1 MVEEDRKRNFLNLL
15 SVISKTIGRQV
26 LGLETSIAYYNHHR
40 SIVYPIDNL
49 LQVTVGDLL
58 YIGNLDQL
66 EYCYNQEENYWKRFI
81 EKLQEENTHSEKN
94 ILFVKNLLND
104 VPNAVKDF
112 VEKNDTTGGGSFQ
125 RVLVVLDQNSDKDKE
140 ESESVEEISPSPP
153 KTTSSTVVHQTCA
166 AIVQNDLTTV
176 AQIC

>member
-1 MVEEDRKRNFLNLL
+1 
-15 SVISKTIGRQV
+15 VISKTIGRQV

-40 SIVYPIDNL
+40 SIFYPKDNL
-49 LQVTVGDLL
+49 LQVTMGDLL

-66 EYCYNQEENYWKRFI
+66 EYCYNQEENYWKWFI

-94 ILFVKNLLND
+94 ILFVENLLSD
-104 VPNAVKDF
+104 VPSAVKDF

-125 RVLVVLDQNSDKDKE
+125 RVLAMLDDEE
-140 ESESVEEISPSPP
+140 ESESVEQISPSPP
-153 KTTSSTVVHQTCA
+153 KTTNNTIVHQTCA

-176 AQIC
+176 ARIC